1 MFLKLK
7 YISNYIKKLILISN
21 KIIISY
27 EKNQFFSK
35 NTCLRENCKNSLKIY
50 FSSLM
55 KVFFSFKQHFKKFID
70 FFVNFSLLVNK

>member
-1 MFLKLK
+1 MFLNIK
-7 YISNYIKKLILISN
+7 YILNYVKKLLLISN
-21 KIIISY
+21 KIIRSY

-55 KVFFSFKQHFKKFID
+55 KVFFSFKQNLEQI
-70 FFVNFSLLVNK
+70 